1 MSKRVTELEW
11 MILTMSVGGLNIY
24 VRVLTISALPLSNL
38 EVC

>member
-1 MSKRVTELEW
+1 MSKRVTELER

-24 VRVLTISALPLSNL
+24 VRVPVISTLPLSNL